1 MAYIDKSGVQ
11 DITNYF
17 DKLGFPIQFFD
28 PNAEEK
34 WWNTNDNLNGF
45 VRTPIRLLSSF
56 NGDEYNL
63 YYSNP
68 YPRRIIDNVQIDDN
82 NNLYVRSGYESYVVL
97 EKTKSGSKFLS
108 DAEADSLAEDTEYVG
123 QLNEFSNLENFS
135 SIDAPD
141 YSVIFG
147 DNPQVSEATPILN
160 IQEITDSQFEQSK
173 KLLAEQ
179 EKLFLETKK
188 AENEGVLKTAMWTF
202 DEVDALYNS
211 KITTDDKRAYFIYLQ
226 NKCGKK
232 LKGEWDEKY
241 GSSYPSQAVDILEL
255 IKKGRLFVDLS
266 AERGERLQPRV
277 IYRSGNIWKKYAS
290 LTNRKDEY
298 VKRFGEEIY
307 NLHLKE
313 IKEIW
318 QVVWQ
323 NRLRVS
329 GDDNS
334 VMLRLLPTSEF
345 ANEFRISE
353 IVSPKNR
360 DEILKNFKVYTSFLK
375 GERVEDIIDTP
386 KIKDGK
392 IVEKQRLN
400 YITKSSLTLKEGFI
414 KWCTEAGSGQEALK
428 NAIQWSTLTTGI
440 EKLVDRYLKPIS
452 NPNGEK
458 GKDRWEREKDD
469 ASKVGNRLFAQ
480 FLKEG
485 IVPKDQEKLEIVW
498 NSIYN
503 AYQEPVLEEVPIGFT
518 YKKYLDDVDLF
529 KLKESNL
536 NALRYFLS
544 RGSIGLAYG
553 VGMGKTFCSIF
564 VMKQALDLGI
574 CERPLLIVPNQV
586 YFQFGQEIKR
596 GLGSEFD
603 FQLPD
608 SRLNMFYNGK
618 GIYNR
623 MGNQAVN
630 GINLCTYEAT
640 SNFIFAK
647 DQNDDEWLDE
657 AINILEMG
665 GDIKN
670 PAIREEWKKSY
681 GGSLF
686 GDLEVD
692 TDENEVDTTLEM
704 TDGASDNDLDLGD
717 FGEGGKLKEGKAE
730 SKERKKKELEP
741 IFLNSPDTKYDFVC
755 VDEAHNFNNLFTSV
769 IASPKEIQKG
779 EKSKKTGKISVQRD
793 TNPYSKIRETGG
805 GKEAS
810 AMAQKLYW
818 ITRYVQNYNRFG
830 NTLLLSAT
838 PFTNSP
844 LQVYTM
850 MTFLNYDILFNMELG
865 VIKDFF
871 DLFAKIE
878 YSEDFR
884 TDLTIVKRNKFIGWT
899 NAIALQKLVYRY
911 FDKSTREQEDKA
923 VIRPQKIALPLKRIL
938 KNGKVYELPKEN
950 FVSTT
955 IQMSDKQVELWE
967 KIKKYAQGD
976 LSYEQLCNPTTA
988 NTTSFGKYTEKK
1000 PKTEEDDKDSTDG
1013 GEVDVE
1019 NPDNLADGT
1028 KEGEKS
1034 HAGVRR
1040 LRCLMWGRQ
1049 LTLNP
1054 YLFKCSGYKTEPTAK
1069 EYVEASPKLLY
1080 VMKCIQS
1087 VKEYTEKNNP
1097 RVYDGKKEGY
1107 YGGMSGQIIYMNFGI
1122 DAFPLLR
1129 DYLVSELGFRLD
1141 EIGIIS
1147 GKGNYI
1153 GKKLYENKKS
1163 VQDAFLGQI
1172 VNAETGK
1179 TDYLTDEQRVKVLIG
1194 SEAIKEGI
1202 NLQDFSSVLY
1212 NCFLDFNPTD
1222 RIQLEGRLW
1231 RQGNRFANVR
1241 IVTPLIADCID
1252 VFMFQKL
1259 EDKTERINQIWT
1271 RNGQLNELDT
1281 TSFDPAEL
1289 KYELISDPSKL
1300 ALLEIEHKKELLEE
1314 KKTDEVGV
1322 LSDLINVE
1330 NSWNKGE
1337 QALYPPFTYEPK
1349 YDFRAL
1355 LYYNICQIRPD
1366 LIDKP
1371 LLNQEE
1377 TMKWYK
1383 NLVNWQRANGNSQL
1397 DDYIDSENIYYIFSK
1412 NYYTKFNSDNDYYI
1426 DPTDYYKYPKQLML
1440 LEKIF
1445 NYSAEEIINLIVQVC
1460 KEQKIAFPRGY
1471 SKNWRDVLTANIERP
1486 IVEGDEVEFDTK
1498 KGRKTGKAELV
1509 SNDMGS
1515 QILSVFFYHIH
1526 YLHSLNDI
1534 HIKKI
1539 EKALKD
1545 LKLPSLIDSTKQMSF
1560 DNLDEKQKGQWIT
1573 LLKYMYEKN
1582 PNDIMESV
1590 TFKPYTLDADDF
1602 EDLNIA
1608 EKNIVRIKSKEE
1620 LSKKVQPTKYPEPF
1634 SYTNNDVKENL
1645 LEIYQYLMEVM
1656 LPKAS
1661 FQDWQYKNA
1670 DYTQTWFAENLS
1682 KPVDEQLTYFS
1693 NNMIQS
1699 VISIV
1704 LAKSTMTSARWF
1716 NSSTFDLGN
1725 IKDMIDEYYVKSFLE
1740 LENYWVEGKLFG
1752 LFQGEYKFEI
1762 PRNIADFYQLKEKKF
1777 AMLGIENRSDLN
1789 NLLTSQKEKINAI
1802 DIEKNNLDDAQV
1814 VQEMIQEVQ
1823 RRQEELN
1830 SEEIRSGS
1838 SFTARAK
1845 LFATCNSD
1853 YLGNEM
1859 LSIFMNTPNKD
1870 IISCGQ
1876 DYSSTEVP
1884 IVEVVEEVVETPIEE
1899 VVETPI
1905 EEVVETP
1912 IEEVVVSPK
1921 TTQELIDD
1929 LQMIL
1934 RYETAEEKKK
1944 TRKLIKELKMAMMF
1958 E

>member
-1 MAYIDKSGVQ
+1 MAYIDKYGVRS
-11 DITNYF
+11 ITSYF
-17 DKLGFPIQFFD
+17 DQLGFPIQFFD

-34 WWNTNDNLNGF
+34 DYDREDKLRGF
-45 VRTPIRLLSSF
+45 ITIPIRLLSSF

-63 YYSNP
+63 YYQSSTAW
-68 YPRRIIDNVQIDDN
+68 RITDYVKKDDN
-82 NNLYVRSGYESYVVL
+82 NNLYVQDGFESYVVL

-108 DAEADSLAEDTEYVG
+108 DAEVDTLAEDTEYVG
-123 QLNEFSNLENFS
+123 KLNEFSNLENFS

-179 EKLFLETKK
+179 EKIFLETKK

-211 KITTDDKRAYFIYLQ
+211 KITSDDKRAYFIYLQ

-232 LKGEWDEKY
+232 LNGEWDEKY
-241 GSSYPSQAVDILEL
+241 GSSYPAQAVDILEL

-277 IYRSGNIWKKYAS
+277 IYRSGNIWKKYSS

-307 NLHLKE
+307 NMHLKE
-313 IKEIW
+313 IEDIY

-329 GDDNS
+329 GGDNS
-334 VMLRLLPTSEF
+334 VMLRMLPISEI
-345 ANEFRISE
+345 ANEFRIAE

-360 DEILKNFKVYTSFLK
+360 DEILKNFQVYTSFRK
-375 GERVEDIIDTP
+375 GERIEDIAGI
-386 KIKDGK
+386 G
-392 IVEKQRLN
+392 EGSARLN
-400 YITKSSLTLKEGFI
+400 YVTKSSLTLQEGFI
-414 KWCTEAGSGQEALK
+414 KWCSEAGSGQASLEYG
-428 NAIQWSTLTTGI
+428 IQWSSLTTGI
-440 EKLVDRYLKPIS
+440 EKLIDRYLKPIS
-452 NPNGEK
+452 NPYGEK
-458 GKDRWEREKDD
+458 GKDKWEREKDD

-485 IVPKDQEKLEIVW
+485 IVPTDQTKLEIVW

-503 AYQEPVLEEVPIGFT
+503 AFQEPVLEEVPIGFT
-518 YKKYLDDVDLF
+518 YKKYLDDRDLF

-544 RGSIGLAYG
+544 RGSVGLAYG

-623 MGNQAVN
+623 MGNKAVN

-665 GDIKN
+665 GDITN

-730 SKERKKKELEP
+730 SKERNKKELEP
-741 IFLNSPDTKYDFVC
+741 IYLNSPETKYDFVC

-779 EKSKKTGKISVQRD
+779 EKSKKTGKIRVQRE

-818 ITRYVQNYNRFG
+818 ITRYIQNYNRFG

-878 YSEDFR
+878 YAEDFR

-938 KNGKVYELPKEN
+938 KNGKVYELAKEN

-955 IQMSDKQVELWE
+955 IKMSDKQVELWE

-976 LSYEQLCNPTTA
+976 LPYEELCNPTTS
-988 NTTSFGKYTEKK
+988 NTTSFGKYVEKK
-1000 PKTEEDDKDSTDG
+1000 AKTQEDDKDSTDG

-1040 LRCLMWGRQ
+1040 LQCLMWGRQ

-1054 YLFKCSGYKTEPTAK
+1054 YLFKCSGYKTEPTPK
-1069 EYVEASPKLLY
+1069 EYVEQSPKLLY

-1087 VKEYTEKNNP
+1087 VKEYSEKNNP
-1097 RVYDGKKEGY
+1097 RVYDGKKKGY

-1163 VQDAFLGQI
+1163 VQDAFLGQVI
-1172 VNAETGK
+1172 NSETGEEN
-1179 TDYLTDEQRVKVLIG
+1179 YLTDEQRVKVLIG

-1300 ALLEIEHKKELLEE
+1300 ALLEIEHKKEVLEE
-1314 KKTDEVGV
+1314 KKTDEVAI
-1322 LSDLINVE
+1322 LSDYINIE

-1337 QALYPPFTYEPK
+1337 LSLYPPINSDPK

-1355 LYYNICQIRPD
+1355 MYYNICQIRPD

-1371 LLNQEE
+1371 LLNQQATIE
-1377 TMKWYK
+1377 WYQ
-1383 NLVNWQRANGNSQL
+1383 NLYNWERGNGNTEVQESIE
-1397 DDYIDSENIYYIFSK
+1397 YSNVYYIFD
-1412 NYYTKFNSDNDYYI
+1412 NRYWKFNSNNEYYI
-1426 DPTDYYKYPKQLML
+1426 DPQDYVKYPKQVIL
-1440 LEKIF
+1440 LEKMF
-1445 NYSAEEIINLIVQVC
+1445 NYTAEEIINLMVQVC

-1471 SKNWRDVLTANIERP
+1471 SKNWREVLTANIERP
-1486 IVEGDEVEFDTK
+1486 IVDGDEVEFDTK
-1498 KGRKTGKAELV
+1498 KGRKKGTAELV
-1509 SNDMGS
+1509 RNESGQNVLDN
-1515 QILSVFFYHIH
+1515 FFYHIL
-1526 YLHSLNDI
+1526 YQYNNNGTDKDNI
-1534 HIKKI
+1534 DKAIK
-1539 EKALKD
+1539 E
-1545 LKLPSLIDSTKQMSF
+1545 LKLNLINLENKSF
-1560 DNLDEKQKGQWIT
+1560 SNVDEKEKSQWIT
-1573 LLKYMYEKN
+1573 LIKYMYEKN
-1582 PNDIMESV
+1582 PNNITGENNNPFSSL
-1590 TFKPYTLDADDF
+1590 KPYMMDVDDF
-1602 EDLNIA
+1602 EDLTIA
-1608 EKNIVRIKSKEE
+1608 EKNIVRVKSKEE
-1620 LSKKVQPTKYPEPF
+1620 SSKQVVPTKYPEPF
-1634 SYTNNDVKENL
+1634 TYTNKDVKENL
-1645 LEIYQYLMEVM
+1645 LEIYEYLKEVM
-1656 LPKAS
+1656 LPKVP
-1661 FQDWQYKNA
+1661 FEDYNYRNA
-1670 DYTQTWFAENLS
+1670 YNTQKWFAENLS
-1682 KPVDEQLTYFS
+1682 KPVDEQLTYFT
-1693 NNMIQS
+1693 NDFLQC

-1704 LAKSTMTSARWF
+1704 LAKSTRTSYRYF
-1716 NSSTFDLGN
+1716 DPQTFSTET
-1725 IKDMIDEYYVKSFLE
+1725 IKKEIDEYFVKSWVE
-1740 LENYWVEGKLFG
+1740 LESYWTDGQSYYG
-1752 LFQGEYKFEI
+1752 LFQGVYKFEI

-1777 AMLGIENRSDLN
+1777 AMLGINNRSDLN
-1789 NLLTSQKEKINAI
+1789 NLLTSQKEKINGI
-1802 DIEKNNLDDAQV
+1802 DIEKNNLDDPQV
-1814 VQEMIQEVQ
+1814 IQETIQEVK

-1845 LFATCNSD
+1845 TFATCNPD

-1870 IISCGQ
+1870 IISCGH

-1905 EEVVETP
+1905 EEVSVKSTKQLIDELTMAMPFETP
-1912 IEEVVVSPK
+1912 KE
-1921 TTQELIDD
+1921 
-1929 LQMIL
+1929 
-1934 RYETAEEKKK
+1934 RKK
-1944 TRKLIKELKMAMMF
+1944 TQKIINELKMIMEF

>member
-1 MAYIDKSGVQ
+1 MAYIDKYGVRS
-11 DITNYF
+11 ITSYF
-17 DKLGFPIQFFD
+17 DQLGFPIQFFD
-28 PNAEEK
+28 PNAEVK
-34 WWNTNDNLNGF
+34 DYNRTDKLSGF
-45 VRTPIRLLSSF
+45 ITTPIRLISSF
-56 NGDEYNL
+56 NGDEFNL
-63 YYSNP
+63 YYYSSTAW
-68 YPRRIIDNVQIDDN
+68 RISDNVVKDDN
-82 NNLYVRSGYESYVVL
+82 NNLYVKEGGESFVVL

-108 DAEADSLAEDTEYVG
+108 DAEVDTLAEDTDYVG

-135 SIDAPD
+135 NIDAPD

-147 DNPQVSEATPILN
+147 DNPQVSEATPIIN

-179 EKLFLETKK
+179 EQIFLETKK
-188 AENEGVLKTAMWTF
+188 AQNEGVLKTAMWTF
-202 DEVDALYNS
+202 DEVDGLYNS
-211 KITTDDKRAYFIYLQ
+211 KITSDDKRAYFIYLQ

-241 GSSYPSQAVDILEL
+241 GSSYPAQAVDILEL

-277 IYRSGNIWKKYAS
+277 IFRSGNIWKKYSS

-298 VKRFGEEIY
+298 IKRFGEEIY

-313 IKEIW
+313 IENIY
-318 QVVWQ
+318 QSVWQ

-329 GDDNS
+329 GGDNNI
-334 VMLRLLPTSEF
+334 MLRMLPISEIS
-345 ANEFRISE
+345 NEFRIAE

-360 DEILKNFKVYTSFLK
+360 DEILKNFQVYTSFLK
-375 GERVEDIIDTP
+375 GERVEDIVDAP
-386 KIKDGK
+386 VIKNNK
-392 IVEKQRLN
+392 KVEKARLN
-400 YITKSSLTLKEGFI
+400 YITKSSLTLQEGFI
-414 KWCTEAGSGQEALK
+414 KWCSEAGSGQQSLEYG
-428 NAIQWSTLTTGI
+428 IQWSTLTTGV
-440 EKLVDRYLKPIS
+440 EKLIDRYLKPIS
-452 NPNGEK
+452 NPYGEK
-458 GKDRWEREKDD
+458 GKDKWEREKDD

-485 IVPKDQEKLEIVW
+485 IVPTDQTKLEIVW

-503 AYQEPVLEEVPIGFT
+503 AYQEPILEEIPIGFT
-518 YKKYLDDVDLF
+518 YKKYLDDRDLF

-586 YFQFGQEIKR
+586 YLQFGQEIKR

-603 FQLPD
+603 YKLPD
-608 SRLNMFYNGK
+608 SKLNMFYNGK

-623 MGNQAVN
+623 MGNKAVN
-630 GINLCTYEAT
+630 GINICTYEAT

-670 PAIREEWKKSY
+670 PAIREEWKTSY

-692 TDENEVDTTLEM
+692 IDENEVDTTLEM

-717 FGEGGKLKEGKAE
+717 FSEGGKLKEGKADK
-730 SKERKKKELEP
+730 KERNKKEIEP
-741 IFLNSPDTKYDFVC
+741 IYLNSPDTKYDFVC
-755 VDEAHNFNNLFTSV
+755 VDEAHNFNNLYTSV

-779 EKSKKTGKISVQRD
+779 EKSKKTGKIRVQRD

-805 GKEAS
+805 GKESS

-818 ITRYVQNYNRFG
+818 ITRYIQNYNRFG

-878 YSEDFR
+878 YAEDFR

-899 NAIALQKLVYRY
+899 NAIALQKLVYRL

-923 VIRPQKIALPLKRIL
+923 VIRPQKISLPLKRMLI
-938 KNGKVYELPKEN
+938 NGKVYDLAKEN

-955 IQMSDKQVELWE
+955 IKMTDTQVALWE

-976 LSYEQLCNPTTA
+976 LSYEELCNPTTS

-1000 PKTEEDDKDSTDG
+1000 AKTQEDEKDSTDG

-1040 LRCLMWGRQ
+1040 LQCLMWGRQ

-1069 EYVEASPKLLY
+1069 EYVEQSPKLLY

-1122 DAFPLLR
+1122 EAFPLLR

-1163 VQDAFLGQI
+1163 VQDAFLGQV
-1172 VNAETGK
+1172 VNSETGK
-1179 TDYLTDEQRVKVLIG
+1179 EDYLTDEQRVKVLIG

-1300 ALLEIEHKKELLEE
+1300 ALLEIEHKKELLDE
-1314 KKTDEVGV
+1314 KKTDEVAI
-1322 LSDLINVE
+1322 LSDYINIE

-1337 QALYPPFTYEPK
+1337 LSLYPPITYEPK

-1355 LYYNICQIRPD
+1355 MYYNICQIRPD

-1371 LLNQEE
+1371 LLNQQATIE
-1377 TMKWYK
+1377 WYK
-1383 NLVNWQRANGNSQL
+1383 NLVNWERTNGNSQFDESL
-1397 DDYIDSENIYYIFSK
+1397 SYSNIYYIFD
-1412 NYYTKFNSDNDYYI
+1412 NRYYNFDTNNDYYI
-1426 DPTDYYKYPKQLML
+1426 NPENYVKYPKQVILV
-1440 LEKIF
+1440 EKMF
-1445 NYSAEEIINLIVQVC
+1445 NYTAEAIINLMVQVC

-1471 SKNWRDVLTANIERP
+1471 SKNWREVISANIQRP
-1486 IVEGDEVEFDTK
+1486 IVDGDEVEFDTK
-1498 KGRKTGKAELV
+1498 KGRKKGKAEFV
-1509 SNDMGS
+1509 QSENGQNVIDS
-1515 QILSVFFYHIH
+1515 FFNIILYQYANYDTDKQNI
-1526 YLHSLNDI
+1526 DKA
-1534 HIKKI
+1534 IK
-1539 EKALKD
+1539 E
-1545 LKLPSLIDSTKQMSF
+1545 LKLNLINLENKSF
-1560 DNLDEKQKGQWIT
+1560 SNVDEKEKGQWIS

-1582 PNDIMESV
+1582 PNNITGENNNPFTSL
-1590 TFKPYTLDADDF
+1590 KPYKLDADDF
-1602 EDLNIA
+1602 EDLNIE
-1608 EKNIVRIKSKEE
+1608 EKNIIRVKSKEE
-1620 LSKKVQPTKYPEPF
+1620 SSKQVVPTKYPEPF
-1634 SYTNNDVKENL
+1634 TYTNKDVKDNL
-1645 LEIYQYLMEVM
+1645 FEIYEYLKAVM
-1656 LPKAS
+1656 LPKVP
-1661 FQDWQYKNA
+1661 FEDYIYRNA
-1670 DYTQTWFAENLS
+1670 YETESWFADNLS
-1682 KPVDEQLTYFS
+1682 KPVDEQLIYFS
-1693 NNMIQS
+1693 NDKIQS

-1704 LAKSTMTSARWF
+1704 LAKSQRSSYRWF
-1716 NSSTFDLGN
+1716 DSNTFSLEQ
-1725 IKDMIDEYYVKSFLE
+1725 IKKEIDSDYVKSFVE
-1740 LENYWVEGKLFG
+1740 LETYWVDGSSSYG
-1752 LFQGEYKFEI
+1752 LFQGLYKFEI

-1777 AMLGIENRSDLN
+1777 AMLGINNRSDLN

-1802 DIEKNNLDDAQV
+1802 DIEKNNLDDPQV
-1814 VQEMIQEVQ
+1814 IQETIQEVQ

-1830 SEEIRSGS
+1830 SEEIRLGT
-1838 SFTARAK
+1838 SFVARAK
-1845 LFATCNSD
+1845 TFATCNPD
-1853 YLGNEM
+1853 YLGNEL
-1859 LSIFMNTPNKD
+1859 LSIFMNTPHKD
-1870 IISCGQ
+1870 IIKCGH
-1876 DYSSTEVP
+1876 DYSSSEVP
-1884 IVEVVEEVVETPIEE
+1884 FVEVVEEVVETPIEE
-1899 VVETPI
+1899 VVEI
-1905 EEVVETP
+1905 P

-1929 LQMIL
+1929 LVMIL
-1934 RYETAEEKKK
+1934 PYETAEEKKK

>member
-1 MAYIDKSGVQ
+1 MAYIDKYGVKS
-11 DITNYF
+11 ITSYF
-17 DKLGFPIQFFD
+17 DQLGFPIQFFD
-28 PNAEEK
+28 TYAEEK
-34 WWNTNDNLNGF
+34 DYDREDKLRGF
-45 VRTPIRLLSSF
+45 ITTPIRLLSSF

-63 YYSNP
+63 YYSSP
-68 YPRRIIDNVQIDDN
+68 YSSRITNYVKKDDN
-82 NNLYVRSGYESYVVL
+82 NNLYVLGGGESDVVL

-108 DAEADSLAEDTEYVG
+108 DAEVDTLAEDTEYVG
-123 QLNEFSNLENFS
+123 KLNEFSNLENFS

-147 DNPQVSEATPILN
+147 DNPQVSEATPIIN

-179 EKLFLETKK
+179 EKLFLEIKK

-211 KITTDDKRAYFIYLQ
+211 KITSDDKRAYFIYLQ

-241 GSSYPSQAVDILEL
+241 GSSYPAQAVDILEL

-277 IYRSGNIWKKYAS
+277 IYRSGNIWKKYSS

-298 VKRFGEEIY
+298 VKRFGEEIF

-313 IKEIW
+313 IKEVW
-318 QVVWQ
+318 QIVWQ

-334 VMLRLLPTSEF
+334 VMLRMLPISEI
-345 ANEFRISE
+345 ANEFRISQ

-360 DEILKNFKVYTSFLK
+360 DEILKNFQVYTSFRK
-375 GERVEDIIDTP
+375 GERIEDIA
-386 KIKDGK
+386 GLGEG
-392 IVEKQRLN
+392 VARLN
-400 YITKSSLTLKEGFI
+400 YVTKSSLTLQEGFI
-414 KWCTEAGSGQEALK
+414 KWCKEAGDGQEALK
-428 NAIQWSTLTTGI
+428 NAVQWSSLTTGI
-440 EKLVDRYLKPIS
+440 DKLLDRYLKPIS
-452 NPNGEK
+452 NPYGEK

-485 IVPKDQEKLEIVW
+485 IIATDQEKLEIVW

-503 AYQEPVLEEVPIGFT
+503 AFHEPVLEEVPIGFT
-518 YKKYLDDVDLF
+518 YKKYLDDRDLF

-544 RGSIGLAYG
+544 RGSVGLAYG

-586 YFQFGQEIKR
+586 YFQFGIEVKR
-596 GLGSEFD
+596 GLGSEFNY
-603 FQLPD
+603 QLPD

-623 MGNQAVN
+623 MGNKAVN

-665 GDIKN
+665 GDITN

-692 TDENEVDTTLEM
+692 IDENEVDTTLEM

-717 FGEGGKLKEGKAE
+717 FSEGGKLKEGKAE
-730 SKERKKKELEP
+730 SKERNKKEIEP
-741 IFLNSPDTKYDFVC
+741 IYLNSPDTKYDFVC

-769 IASPKEIQKG
+769 IASPKDIQKG
-779 EKSKKTGKISVQRD
+779 EKSKKTGKIRVQRE

-805 GKEAS
+805 GKDAS

-818 ITRYVQNYNRFG
+818 ITRYIQNYNRFG

-878 YSEDFR
+878 YAEDFR

-938 KNGKVYELPKEN
+938 KNGKVYDLAKEN

-955 IQMSDKQVELWE
+955 IKMSDKQVELWE

-976 LSYEQLCNPTTA
+976 LPYEELCNPTTS
-988 NTTSFGKYTEKK
+988 NTTSFGKYVEKK
-1000 PKTEEDDKDSTDG
+1000 AKKQEDDKDSTDG

-1040 LRCLMWGRQ
+1040 LQCLMWGRQ

-1054 YLFKCSGYKTEPTAK
+1054 YLFKCSGYKTEPTPK

-1087 VKEYTEKNNP
+1087 VKEYSEKNNP
-1097 RVYDGKKEGY
+1097 RVYDGKKKGY

-1129 DYLVSELGFRLD
+1129 DYLVSELGFKLD

-1163 VQDAFLGQI
+1163 VQDAFLGQVI
-1172 VNAETGK
+1172 NSETGEEN
-1179 TDYLTDEQRVKVLIG
+1179 YLTDEQRVKVLIG

-1289 KYELISDPSKL
+1289 KYELISDPNKL
-1300 ALLEIEHKKELLEE
+1300 ALLEIEHKKEVLEE
-1314 KKTDEVGV
+1314 QKTDEVAI
-1322 LSDLINVE
+1322 LSDYINVE

-1337 QALYPPFTYEPK
+1337 LSLYPPINNDPK
-1349 YDFRAL
+1349 DDFRAL
-1355 LYYNICQIRPD
+1355 MYYNICQIRPD

-1371 LLNQEE
+1371 LLNQQATIE
-1377 TMKWYK
+1377 WNK
-1383 NLVNWQRANGNSQL
+1383 NLVNWERANGNMEVQESL
-1397 DDYIDSENIYYIFSK
+1397 DYSNLYYIFS
-1412 NYYTKFNSDNDYYI
+1412 NRYWDFNSNNEYYI
-1426 DPTDYYKYPKQLML
+1426 DPLEYVKYPKQVML
-1440 LEKIF
+1440 LEKMF
-1445 NYSAEEIINLIVQVC
+1445 NYTAEEIINLMVQVC

-1471 SKNWRDVLTANIERP
+1471 SKNWREILTANIERP

-1498 KGRKTGKAELV
+1498 KGRKKGTAELV
-1509 SNDMGS
+1509 QTKSGQN
-1515 QILSVFFYHIH
+1515 IIENFFYHIL
-1526 YLHSLNDI
+1526 YQYNNNSTDKDNIDKA
-1534 HIKKI
+1534 IK
-1539 EKALKD
+1539 E
-1545 LKLPSLIDSTKQMSF
+1545 LKLNLI
-1560 DNLDEKQKGQWIT
+1560 NLETLIFSNVDEKEKRQWIT

-1582 PNDIMESV
+1582 PNNITGKNNEPFASLE
-1590 TFKPYTLDADDF
+1590 PYTLDADDF

-1608 EKNIVRIKSKEE
+1608 EKNIVRVKSKDES
-1620 LSKKVQPTKYPEPF
+1620 SKQVVPTKYPEPF
-1634 SYTNNDVKENL
+1634 TYTNKDVKENL
-1645 LEIYQYLMEVM
+1645 LEIYEYLNEVM
-1656 LPKAS
+1656 LRKYNFS
-1661 FQDWQYKNA
+1661 
-1670 DYTQTWFAENLS
+1670 DYDIRNCYNSNRWFADNLA
-1682 KPVDEQLTYFS
+1682 KPVDEQLTYFT
-1693 NNMIQS
+1693 NDKIQS

-1704 LAKSTMTSARWF
+1704 LAKSQRTSYRYF
-1716 NSSTFDLGN
+1716 DPQTFSTET
-1725 IKDMIDEYYVKSFLE
+1725 IKKEIDEYFVKA
-1740 LENYWVEGKLFG
+1740 WVELQTYWTDGSIRFG
-1752 LFQGEYKFEI
+1752 LFQRLYNFEI

-1777 AMLGIENRSDLN
+1777 AMLGINNRSDLN

-1802 DIEKNNLDDAQV
+1802 DIEKNNLDDPQII
-1814 VQEMIQEVQ
+1814 QETIQEVQ

-1838 SFTARAK
+1838 SYTARAK
-1845 LFATCNSD
+1845 TFATCNPD

-1870 IISCGQ
+1870 IISCGH

-1884 IVEVVEEVVETPIEE
+1884 IVEVVEDVVETPIEE

-1929 LQMIL
+1929 LVMIL
-1934 RYETAEEKKK
+1934 PYETAEEKKK